1 MLGVVVSSGSFF
13 KVTYAPFL
21 TTRLLQQ
28 KVCIFNFE
36 GCSKFLDI
44 VSTGESLGTF
54 FLHHVTLLFIMSD
67 AYIMQRRCQDPS
79 IHPRWR
85 G

>member
-44 VSTGESLGTF
+44 VSTGESLRTF
-54 FLHHVTLLFIMSD
+54 FFAPRDIVI
-67 AYIMQRRCQDPS
+67 YNVRRLYNAEALP
-79 IHPRWR
+79 
-85 G
+85 